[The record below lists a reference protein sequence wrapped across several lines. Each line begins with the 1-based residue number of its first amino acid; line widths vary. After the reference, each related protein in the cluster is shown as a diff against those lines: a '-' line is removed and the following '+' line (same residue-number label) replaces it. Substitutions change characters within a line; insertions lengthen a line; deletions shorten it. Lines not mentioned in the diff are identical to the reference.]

1 MDSRKKKK
9 TAAIFFDIE
18 KVYNKVNREKT
29 LTQPEIKHGKNDVV
43 HQRTNW

>member
-18 KVYNKVNREKT
+18 KVYNKVNREKRLEQMKT
-29 LTQPEIKHGKNDVV
+29 WEY
-43 HQRTNW
+43 REE